1 MKTINTTTQRFVAI
15 ALLIFLCASIQAD
28 TYKYMGKVKEFTNKY
43 CTAVDTYDQYYLQYI
58 YDCYTT
64 NGMNYATLVKCQSP
78 NLQGDATH
86 AIPKTIQYNG
96 QTYTVEAIADEAFYN
111 QKYVYKVTIP
121 TTVKGIGYAAFK
133 FCDNLAVVNV
143 GEGVQ
148 IIGNGAFQYC
158 SSLSRI
164 RIGSKVRTI
173 EAGAFWDCISLEHI
187 TLPNTLTK
195 IGKNLFGRECGLKS
209 VYCEFEPYVLTNWSM
224 SFNDIFSP
232 LYCDYDPVVFTNST
246 ELAAE
251 ARKRFSRVYC
261 PEDVEKTEQDLAKA
275 QKSIEYY
282 IGSRDFY
289 FNEDQNLQ
297 THYKSLQNADVN
309 QDGLVNVTDVVT
321 VYNNI
326 IDGKTNYHNDHEY
339 VDLGLPSGTL
349 WATCN
354 LGATT
359 PEQVGDYFAWGENIL
374 ISYKVSGLFN
384 KFEFTKNSYLPGA
397 TISSEELPV
406 DNSPL
411 AILYRWGGKWNLPTG
426 NQANELYT
434 NCTNKIVTVNGIRC
448 VELTSKMNG
457 NKIIFPCGGYIDGTK
472 PTYKTVPYY
481 WTTTP
486 DGEDNAIIMQFTS
499 DISYK
504 AKYIGMPMRAVVK
517 KSDIVEQ

>member
-1 MKTINTTTQRFVAI
+1 MRTIQTMTQRFVAI
-15 ALLIFLCASIQAD
+15 TLFIFLCASIQAD

-64 NGMNYATLVKCQSP
+64 NGKNYATLVKCQSP
-78 NLQGDATH
+78 NPQGDATH

-96 QTYTVEAIADEAFYN
+96 QTYTVEAIADEAFLM
-111 QKYVYKVTIP
+111 QDYVYKVTIP
-121 TTVKGIGYAAFK
+121 TTVKGIGYNAFES
-133 FCDNLAVVNV
+133 CGNLAVVNI

-148 IIGNGAFQYC
+148 IIGERAFQLC
-158 SSLSRI
+158 HSLSRV
-164 RIGSKVRTI
+164 RIGSNVHTI
-173 EAGAFWDCISLEHI
+173 EDGAFWRCISLEHI
-187 TLPNTLTK
+187 TLPKTLVK
-195 IGKNLFGRECGLKS
+195 IGKDVFGGECGLKS

-224 SFNDIFSP
+224 SFNDIFSS
-232 LYCDYDPVVFTNST
+232 LFCDYDPVVFTNST
-246 ELAAE
+246 EIAAE

-275 QKSIEYY
+275 QKSTDYY
-282 IGSRDFY
+282 NGSRDLY

-297 THYKSLQNADVN
+297 TYYKNLQNADVN
-309 QDGLVNVTDVVT
+309 LDGQLNSADVVM
-321 VYNNI
+321 VYNKI
-326 IDGKTNYHNDHEY
+326 IDGQTNSHNNHEY

-374 ISYKVSGLFN
+374 VSYKVSGIFN
-384 KFEFTKNSYLPGA
+384 KFEFTKNSYLPGV
-397 TISSEELPV
+397 TISFGDLPV
-406 DNSPL
+406 DKSPL

-426 NQANELYT
+426 DQANELYS
-434 NCTNKIVTVNGIRC
+434 NCTTNIVTVNGVRC

-472 PTYKTVPYY
+472 PTDKTVPYY
-481 WTTTP
+481 WTSTTV
-486 DGEDNAIIMQFTS
+486 GEDDAFVMQFTS
-499 DISYK
+499 NYSYK

-517 KSDIVEQ
+517 KSDLVE